1 MSGSTPVDKR
11 TNVIPE
17 ENAVASETGLGG
29 PRPRPR
35 DKSPEHQYKPKPGDN
50 NNATGPDAPGGPV
63 NIPVKGG
70 APEAGPDQAAKETPQ
85 ATGQGSR
92 DAPSLPRE

>member
-1 MSGSTPVDKR
+1 MSSTPVDKR
-11 TNVIPE
+11 TNIIPE
-17 ENAVASETGLGG
+17 ENAVSSETGFSG

-35 DKSPEHQYKPKPGDN
+35 DKSPEHQYNPQPGDN
-50 NNATGPDAPGGPV
+50 NNRTDAAAPGGPV

-70 APEAGPDQAAKETPQ
+70 ADTAGPDAAKRETPQ
-85 ATGQGSR
+85 ATGGGSR